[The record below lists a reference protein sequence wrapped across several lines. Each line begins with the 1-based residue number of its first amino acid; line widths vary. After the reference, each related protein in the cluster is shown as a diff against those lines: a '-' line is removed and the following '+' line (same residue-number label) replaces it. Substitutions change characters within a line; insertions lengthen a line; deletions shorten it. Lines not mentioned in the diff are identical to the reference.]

1 MTLTTWFTFF
11 LMMTLIAYTP
21 GPMTMFSMSSSIRH
35 GFYRTLPGIFGGSVA
50 YMLQMTIVYLGL
62 GIVVQ
67 NSSIVFNAIK
77 WVGVGYLIFLGIKNW
92 KSSIQQ
98 IETVGN
104 NSSIHPIKQFC
115 LGFAT
120 GMSNPKSVLVFT
132 VLFPQFIIPEH
143 YTYHFFILAL
153 SFFFIQGSSALIYA
167 LFGAKVFYWMRERNL
182 STLQN
187 KLTAGILFAAGG
199 ILSLSE
205 K

>member
-50 YMLQMTIVYLGL
+50 YMLQMTIVYLVL

-182 STLQN
+182 GTLQN
-187 KLTAGILFAAGG
+187 KLTAGFLFAAGG
-199 ILSLSE
+199 ILSLS
-205 K
+205 KK